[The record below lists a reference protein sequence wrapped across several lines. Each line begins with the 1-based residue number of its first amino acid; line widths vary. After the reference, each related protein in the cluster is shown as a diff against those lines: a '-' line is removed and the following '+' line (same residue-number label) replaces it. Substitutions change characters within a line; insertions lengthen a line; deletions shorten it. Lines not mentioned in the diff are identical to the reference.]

1 MEIREAGALAE
12 QRVKVRGFE
21 DFVARET
28 KIAIPLVVGNND
40 DHIGPGFWRFSAS

>member
-21 DFVARET
+21 DLVARET
-28 KIAIPLVVGNND
+28 KIAVALVVGNND
-40 DHIGPGFWRFSAS
+40 DHVGPWFCGFGAF